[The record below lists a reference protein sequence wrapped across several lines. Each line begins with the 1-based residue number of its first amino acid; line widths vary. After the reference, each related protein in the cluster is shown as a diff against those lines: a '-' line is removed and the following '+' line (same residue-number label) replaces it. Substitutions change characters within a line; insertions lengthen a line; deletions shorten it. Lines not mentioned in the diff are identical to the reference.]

1 MNNPCHL
8 DLTLLRALFQ
18 YSYINC
24 LPTEPVYSRHLGLNV
39 MLTRTKSST
48 KVSQQICVCKSG

>member
-8 DLTLLRALFQ
+8 DSTLLRALFQ
-18 YSYINC
+18 YSYINR
-24 LPTEPVYSRHLGLNV
+24 LPAEPVYSRHLGLNV
-39 MLTRTKSST
+39 MLSCTKSSA